1 MATAV
6 YMLCMLTSGF
16 CAALL
21 LREYRR
27 AKARLLLWS
36 SLSFAAWAV
45 NNALLFIDLVILPA
59 SIDLSVVRAVSG
71 LIAITLLLYGLVW
84 EAA

>member
-6 YMLCMLTSGF
+6 YVLCMLTSAF

-27 AKARLLLWS
+27 TAARLLLWS
-36 SLSFAAWAV
+36 SLSFIGWAV
-45 NNALLFIDLVILPA
+45 NNALVFTDLIVLPA
-59 SIDLSVVRAVSG
+59 VDLSLVRALVALG
-71 LIAITLLLYGLVW
+71 AVGLLLYGLTLD
-84 EAA
+84 AA